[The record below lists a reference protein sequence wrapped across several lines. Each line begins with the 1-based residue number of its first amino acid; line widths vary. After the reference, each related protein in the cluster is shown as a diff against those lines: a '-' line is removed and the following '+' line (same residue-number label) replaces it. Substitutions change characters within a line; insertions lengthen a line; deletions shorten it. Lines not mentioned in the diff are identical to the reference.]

1 MTRAQSDAPVNSG
14 ARQATELALRDGEA
28 RLRLVMQQIP
38 AVLWATDHD
47 AHFSSALG
55 SGLNA
60 LGLSE
65 DQLIGRDVQAYFA
78 AELDSGPAAAT
89 QAALRGESVSLEFQW
104 KGRSF
109 ACSVEPLRTASG
121 EIEGTLGLAVDI
133 TERKILETQLT
144 YRAFHD
150 PLTGL
155 ANRALFRDRVTH
167 ALHRVTRGEHIAVVF
182 LDLDDFKTVNDSLGH
197 TEGDRLLQSI
207 ATRLLGSVRS
217 HDTVARLGGDEF
229 AILLEGYEDNQ
240 EALDIVA
247 RVEAAFE
254 PPITLRGRQM
264 QVTASVGLA
273 HASLGETAD
282 DLLRNADLAM
292 YRAKD
297 GETTHCAVFE
307 PHMHAAVVA
316 RLELEADLRVA
327 FERGE
332 LRLAYQPV
340 VALETGDIQGIE
352 ALLRWMHPRRGLL
365 APSEFIPVAEET
377 GLIIDVGRW
386 VVEESCRQLHRWH
399 RMAADGAPG
408 LTHDLRIGINISGL
422 QIRSDAFIAQV
433 RDALDAS
440 GVVANRVVLEITEGT
455 IMGHTSETLGRLHAL
470 KALGVQLAIDDFGTG
485 YSSLSYLQR
494 FPFDVLKIDKSFIE
508 GITSGGSDAAL
519 TRTILALGDML
530 HLRTLAEGVETAEQC
545 AELRALGCRYGQ
557 GYFFAHPLWAD
568 EFAPW
573 ARAHVEHWHARSNTA
588 PTVLPIISPSSE
600 PAGALW
606 LT

>member
-1 MTRAQSDAPVNSG
+1 MTHT
-14 ARQATELALRDGEA
+14 TEVALRDGEA

-38 AVLWATDHD
+38 AVLWATDSD
-47 AHFSSALG
+47 ANFSSALG

-65 DQLIGRDVQAYFA
+65 EQLVGRDVLAYFS
-78 AELDSGPAAAT
+78 AELDGGPAAAT
-89 QAALRGESVSLEFQW
+89 QSALRGESTSLEFQW
-104 KGRSF
+104 KGRNF
-109 ACSVEPLRTASG
+109 ACSIEPLRAASG
-121 EIEGTLGLAVDI
+121 EIEGTLALAVDI

-167 ALHRVTRGEHIAVVF
+167 ALHRVARGEHVAVVF
-182 LDLDDFKTVNDSLGH
+182 LDLDDFKTVNDSMGH
-197 TEGDRLLQSI
+197 TEGDRLLQGI

-229 AILLEGYEDNQ
+229 AILLEGYEDSK

-254 PPITLRGRQM
+254 PPMTLRGRQM
-264 QVTASVGLA
+264 RVSASVGLA
-273 HASLGETAD
+273 HASPGDTAD

-297 GETTHCAVFE
+297 GHCAHCAVFE

-327 FERGE
+327 LERGE
-332 LRLAYQPV
+332 LRLVYQPV
-340 VALETGDIQGIE
+340 VALDTGDVQGVE

-365 APSEFIPVAEET
+365 APSEFIAVAEET
-377 GLIIDVGRW
+377 GLIIEVGRW
-386 VVEESCRQLHRWH
+386 VVEEACRKLHYWHQL
-399 RMAADGAPG
+399 AAEGAPG
-408 LTHDLRIGINISGL
+408 LTDALRIGINISGL
-422 QIRSDAFIAQV
+422 QIRSDAFIAHV

-440 GVVANRVVLEITEGT
+440 GVNAHRVVLEITEGT
-455 IMGHTSETLGRLHAL
+455 IMGHTSDTLSRLHAL

-494 FPFDVLKIDKSFIE
+494 FPFDVLKIDKSFVE
-508 GITSGGSDAAL
+508 GLTSGGSDAAL

-545 AELRALGCRYGQ
+545 AELRALGCRFGQ
-557 GYFFAHPLWAD
+557 GYFFAHPLWAN
-568 EFAPW
+568 ELAPW
-573 ARAHVEHWHARSNTA
+573 ARAHIEHWGTSRAAPAATQA
-588 PTVLPIISPSSE
+588 PTSE
-600 PAGALW
+600 TPVALW